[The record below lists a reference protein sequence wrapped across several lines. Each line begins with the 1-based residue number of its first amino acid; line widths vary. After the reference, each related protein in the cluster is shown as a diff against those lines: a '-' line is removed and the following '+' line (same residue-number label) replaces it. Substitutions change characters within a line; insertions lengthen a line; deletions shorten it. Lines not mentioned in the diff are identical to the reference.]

1 MVDRIQEN
9 KHYRM
14 QKKKKRSDTEYQ
26 RFQGQKFER
35 WNQF

>member
-14 QKKKKRSDTEYQ
+14 QKKKRSDTEYQ